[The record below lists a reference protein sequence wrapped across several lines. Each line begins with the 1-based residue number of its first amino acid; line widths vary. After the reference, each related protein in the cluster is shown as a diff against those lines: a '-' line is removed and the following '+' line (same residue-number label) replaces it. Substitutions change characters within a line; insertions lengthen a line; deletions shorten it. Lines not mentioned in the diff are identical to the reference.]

1 MGRTEGVR
9 RRGARR
15 PGAPGAPSLDAGI
28 GTQGVLV
35 RVSLSDEAELC
46 ALSCMSVM
54 FQWKASG
61 GNGRRGAGQRWARE
75 VRGPDARRQGAAA
88 APPAVRTGASR
99 GLCRWHCR
107 QGGALPGRHGGGRGS
122 PAEGRDAATPVTPDG
137 APSTRGR
144 WGAGRPAPA
153 SGVGGRPPGRSGR
166 RPLRAA
172 GARRGGLE
180 ACKRLLGCHP
190 PTRVKS
196 QKERECLVFRG
207 CPVTG

>member
-1 MGRTEGVR
+1 MRFPACLSCFSGKRPGATADAGPASGGHARSADLTRVARGQQR
-9 RRGARR
+9 RHQPSGLAPRGAR
-15 PGAPGAPSLDAGI
+15 AAGTA
-28 GTQGVLV
+28 GKEGPCPADTAAGGGHLPRAETQ
-35 RVSLSDEAELC
+35 RHLSPPT
-46 ALSCMSVM
+46 
-54 FQWKASG
+54 G
-61 GNGRRGAGQRWARE
+61 
-75 VRGPDARRQGAAA
+75 
-88 APPAVRTGASR
+88 PPAR
-99 GLCRWHCR
+99 
-107 QGGALPGRHGGGRGS
+107 GGGG
-122 PAEGRDAATPVTPDG
+122 
-137 APSTRGR
+137 
-144 WGAGRPAPA
+144 GAGRPAPA

>member
-1 MGRTEGVR
+1 MRAA
-9 RRGARR
+9 RGLREHR
-15 PGAPGAPSLDAGI
+15 LDAGI

-61 GNGRRGAGQRWARE
+61 GNSRRGAGQRWARE

-99 GLCRWHCR
+99 GPCRWHCR
-107 QGGALPGRHGGGRGS
+107 QGGALPGRHGGGRGHLPRAETQRHLS
-122 PAEGRDAATPVTPDG
+122 PPTGPPA
-137 APSTRGR
+137 RGGGG
-144 WGAGRPAPA
+144 GAGRPAPA

-172 GARRGGLE
+172 GARRARRGGLE

>member
-99 GLCRWHCR
+99 GPCRWHCR

-122 PAEGRDAATPVTPDG
+122 PAEGRDAATPVTPNG
-137 APSTRGR
+137 APSTRGG
-144 WGAGRPAPA
+144 GAGRPAPA

-180 ACKRLLGCHP
+180 ACKRPLGCHP

>member
-1 MGRTEGVR
+1 MR

-99 GLCRWHCR
+99 GPCRWHCR
-107 QGGALPGRHGGGRGS
+107 QGGALPGRHGGGRGHLPRAETQRHLS
-122 PAEGRDAATPVTPDG
+122 PPTGPPARGGGGRRKARPSLRCWRATSRQERAAASVRRV
-137 APSTRGR
+137 RG
-144 WGAGRPAPA
+144 GAGSRRVNVS
-153 SGVGGRPPGRSGR
+153 SGVT
-166 RPLRAA
+166 
-172 GARRGGLE
+172 
-180 ACKRLLGCHP
+180 LLP
-190 PTRVKS
+190 
-196 QKERECLVFRG
+196 E
-207 CPVTG
+207 

>member
-99 GLCRWHCR
+99 GPCRWHCR
-107 QGGALPGRHGGGRGS
+107 QGGALPGRHGGGRGHLPRAETQRHLS
-122 PAEGRDAATPVTPDG
+122 PPTGPPAR
-137 APSTRGR
+137 RGR
-144 WGAGRPAPA
+144 GAGRPAPA

>member
-88 APPAVRTGASR
+88 VRTGASR
-99 GLCRWHCR
+99 GPCRWHCR
-107 QGGALPGRHGGGRGS
+107 QGGALPGRHGGGRGHLPRAETQRHLS
-122 PAEGRDAATPVTPDG
+122 PPTGPPARGGGGAQEGPPQPPVLEGDLP
-137 APSTRGR
+137 A
-144 WGAGRPAPA
+144 GAGGGLSARRVRGGAGSRRVNVS
-153 SGVGGRPPGRSGR
+153 SGVT
-166 RPLRAA
+166 
-172 GARRGGLE
+172 
-180 ACKRLLGCHP
+180 LLP
-190 PTRVKS
+190 
-196 QKERECLVFRG
+196 E
-207 CPVTG
+207 

>member
-1 MGRTEGVR
+1 MR

-99 GLCRWHCR
+99 GPCRWHCR

-137 APSTRGR
+137 APSTRGGAQEGPPQPPVLEGDLPA
-144 WGAGRPAPA
+144 GAGGGLSARRVRGGAGSRCVNVS
-153 SGVGGRPPGRSGR
+153 SGVT
-166 RPLRAA
+166 
-172 GARRGGLE
+172 
-180 ACKRLLGCHP
+180 LL
-190 PTRVKS
+190 
-196 QKERECLVFRG
+196 
-207 CPVTG
+207 PV

>member
-1 MGRTEGVR
+1 MRFPACLSCFSGK
-9 RRGARR
+9 R
-15 PGAPGAPSLDAGI
+15 PGATADAGP
-28 GTQGVLV
+28 
-35 RVSLSDEAELC
+35 
-46 ALSCMSVM
+46 
-54 FQWKASG
+54 ASG
-61 GNGRRGAGQRWARE
+61 GHARSADLTRVARGQQRRHQPSGLAPRGACAAGTASKEGPCPADTAAGGVTCRGQRRSDTCHPRRGPQHAGE
-75 VRGPDARRQGAAA
+75 
-88 APPAVRTGASR
+88 
-99 GLCRWHCR
+99 
-107 QGGALPGRHGGGRGS
+107 
-122 PAEGRDAATPVTPDG
+122 EG
-137 APSTRGR
+137 
-144 WGAGRPAPA
+144 GAGRPAPA